1 MNKKNQTK
9 KKIRVEGI
17 PMGRSIV
24 TFGKNI
30 EAKMNSMLK
39 DGYRVNLFE
48 REEGMLVLGDAVP
61 EPEYEPAHSLMRL
74 VQLQV
79 PGQQP
84 MPKNSVSERTDQ
96 LIGRFMGS
104 ARSRD
109 PKVLIEAARRQAT
122 HITRG
127 FSVEEL
133 QHAIAEVLKEAEE
146 HENDPNHE
154 EKNCGYSAC
163 LRALAELLKESAA
176 ANLQ

>member
-84 MPKNSVSERTDQ
+84 KQEPQHWKQQPQVQKQQEREPRQEREREPVQELPLSCHKQPKRPQ
-96 LIGRFMGS
+96 
-104 ARSRD
+104 
-109 PKVLIEAARRQAT
+109 Q
-122 HITRG
+122 
-127 FSVEEL
+127 
-133 QHAIAEVLKEAEE
+133 
-146 HENDPNHE
+146 
-154 EKNCGYSAC
+154 
-163 LRALAELLKESAA
+163 
-176 ANLQ
+176 